1 LTRAAEAISLEE
13 LNPMSDAVDW
23 VVRTAAAMGLAG
35 AVILPLGA
43 AVAGGRSADGA
54 WLQAAMSATV
64 PAAAQG
70 PGGGTPQ
77 GSKSPG
83 AKAKPAPA
91 GPRDEVEQEV
101 TELRDRLHITPAQ
114 QPQFDAFAEIL
125 RKNAQELDALMQ
137 QKAPKANAVDD
148 MRFYLQFTEAQAE
161 GLKRLLPAFQALYD
175 SLSDQQKRAADAVMG
190 NAAQPGEPPRQGR
203 PPG

>member
-1 LTRAAEAISLEE
+1 MFDAIDS
-13 LNPMSDAVDW
+13 VI
-23 VVRTAAAMGLAG
+23 RTAATAALAAALMLLPFGLA
-35 AVILPLGA
+35 
-43 AVAGGRSADGA
+43 VASGPSADGMR
-54 WLQAAMSATV
+54 LQAAVSATE

-70 PGGGTPQ
+70 PGAGTPP

-91 GPRDEVEQEV
+91 GPRDEVEQEI

-114 QPQFDAFAEIL
+114 QQQFDAFAETL
-125 RKNAQELDALMQ
+125 RKNAQELDALMHEKG
-137 QKAPKANAVDD
+137 QKPNANAVDD

-175 SLSDQQKRAADAVMG
+175 SLTDQQKRAADAVMG
-190 NAAQPGEPPRQGR
+190 NAAPAGEPRPGR